1 VHTLRTVCKWNRID
15 GVRVFGAR
23 SKSTIFNE
31 LKRRL
36 KAGVDKTLCPSTQT
50 VAFLQELA
58 LFSRHVYYN
67 PGLRLLRHLLGGHD
81 RTRLMNVPRCTNR
94 CNCCLSPH
102 FAFLPFLPTSVFRV
116 YLTATSLPG
125 TFASPLSLPL
135 TQPLS
140 PERPEEKC
148 CYTGLRETSLAGDL
162 CLSNIVL

>member
-1 VHTLRTVCKWNRID
+1 M
-15 GVRVFGAR
+15 R
-23 SKSTIFNE
+23 S
-31 LKRRL
+31 
-36 KAGVDKTLCPSTQT
+36 CPSTQT

-58 LFSRHVYYN
+58 LFSRHVYYSS
-67 PGLRLLRHLLGGHD
+67 GLELPRHRLGHD
-81 RTRLMNVPRCTNR
+81 RSRLMNVPRCTNC
-94 CNCCLSPH
+94 CNCCLSPY

-116 YLTATSLPG
+116 DLTATSLPG

-162 CLSNIVL
+162 CLSNILL

>member
-1 VHTLRTVCKWNRID
+1 MFF
-15 GVRVFGAR
+15 VRGQNPR
-23 SKSTIFNE
+23 SLTSWRE
-31 LKRRL
+31 GLKLVWTQLCVRS
-36 KAGVDKTLCPSTQT
+36 CPSTRT
-50 VAFLQELA
+50 VACLQELS
-58 LFSRHVYYN
+58 LFSRHVYYS
-67 PGLRLLRHLLGGHD
+67 PGLELLRHPLGHD

-94 CNCCLSPH
+94 CNCCLTPY

-162 CLSNIVL
+162 CLSNILL